1 MAELKK
7 NKLDDMEMD
16 KVSGGVDVPPV
27 YVTRTPPD
35 FKKFEKQDKEKVYP
49 EKETPYQWWS

>member
-7 NKLDDMEMD
+7 NKLDDMELD

-35 FKKFEKQDKEKVYP
+35 FKAFEKQDKEKEKQ
-49 EKETPYQWWS
+49 EKETAKIYPD

>member
-1 MAELKK
+1 MAELEK
-7 NKLDDMEMD
+7 NKLDDMELD

-49 EKETPYQWWS
+49 EKETAKIYSD